1 MSTFTLAIVRG
12 VAPDADGV
20 ELGLSVLADVDL
32 PPDVWTWIAEHSLD
46 LDQGH
51 DDVSWVLV
59 TPEPEFR
66 AGDIPG
72 LVAWRDVEVAVE
84 ALLTGTTPTRAGR
97 VAATASP
104 PTNTTTD

>member
-1 MSTFTLAIVRG
+1 MRETTMSTGTFTLAVVRG
-12 VAPDADGV
+12 EASDAAGV

-51 DDVSWVLV
+51 DDLTWVLV

-72 LVAWRDVEVAVE
+72 LVAWRDVEVTVSH
-84 ALLTGTTPTRAGR
+84 P
-97 VAATASP
+97 
-104 PTNTTTD
+104 

>member
-1 MSTFTLAIVRG
+1 MSTTTYVLAV
-12 VAPDADGV
+12 VLDEAPDAAGV

-32 PPDVWTWIAEHSLD
+32 PPDVWTWITERSLD

-72 LVAWRDVEVAVE
+72 LVAWRDVEIA
-84 ALLTGTTPTRAGR
+84 APTTSG
-97 VAATASP
+97 SLE
-104 PTNTTTD
+104 